1 MPIATPQGTL
11 DFKSVD
17 KVTFVGTS
25 SNTVID
31 TTTGSLGVGVGV
43 NGPTSNLHVVG
54 NTRLEGDINMLH
66 TSNTASIKLNSNV
79 VTEFPRSKKLIK
91 YPRVVLTANGL
102 NQGYTVSGSNE
113 YSSGL
118 TYYGAFTPP
127 TTLSTPSG
135 AWLTPTSGTT
145 GYSASTG
152 DYLLSEQLHN
162 ESLTGE
168 FVQIVLPERINP
180 VYFTVQPRPESANNN
195 QGLLSCIKEGEIWA
209 SNNNGT
215 TWTLV
220 GTIQNFT
227 PTDLYQQYIVNDIN
241 VTGYYD
247 TFALIIHKNNG
258 QTFAGV
264 GEWKI
269 FGLPEYDPEAHGTDV
284 VVKSAPNV
292 PNTDWLEVYYD
303 AKDLTSVSGTIAD
316 LSGKSVAGT
325 LNGDVSLDTSNN
337 VKSFSFDGSG
347 DYISGTLTNT
357 GDFDFTVSAW
367 INRNVTGSDH
377 TIWQIGLG
385 SNSNNPNASTCLS
398 ISNEQLDYFIFSGPS
413 VKVLDY
419 ADKYPTQTW
428 VHIVCERV
436 GNELSIYI
444 NGKIQTLDYSGTPSD
459 TLSIVS
465 NSTFHIGA
473 RTGTQL
479 GVNPMNGKIAN
490 FRLFNR
496 ALTSDEIWQL
506 YAYQKE
512 YFGHGDLS
520 MTLKAG
526 RLGIG
531 TSEPRA
537 ALDVRGD
544 LFGPGVVQVRSTT
557 FDGIT
562 SGSSSSFITLSGLT
576 TSITPKRTGSKIL
589 VLLNL
594 FWSGQDDAYFQGNV
608 KKDGTVLVKQ
618 EGSVGS
624 ASKTSFAMLNYVR
637 GQYFLGNIGFSYLDD
652 TNIGTEP
659 IEYTVEVRNRAFSS
673 QSWYINY
680 TSDTADANRLTGVS
694 TLTLIEIQQ

>member
-17 KVTFVGTS
+17 KVTFVGAS

-54 NTRLEGDINMLH
+54 NTRLEGDIDMLH
-66 TSNTASIKLNSNV
+66 TANTASIKLNSNV

-91 YPRVVLTANGL
+91 YPRVALTSASQDGYVVSASNVSVNGD
-102 NQGYTVSGSNE
+102 GYAAYRVFDNI
-113 YSSGL
+113 L
-118 TYYGAFTPP
+118 PD
-127 TTLSTPSG
+127 
-135 AWLTPTSGTT
+135 GTT
-145 GYSASTG
+145 TVGWRTDVGYDSATGLASGITTRFTG
-152 DYLLSEQLHN
+152 DSGEWVEIQLPNSLNLSSINLKPGN
-162 ESLTGE
+162 EVNLASSSTRFPKVFVIYGYNGNAWVRVEEFTTSPIQSFTDVQTFHISNPVGE
-168 FVQIVLPERINP
+168 FSKFVLVVKQTYSVTGAPSSVVNI
-180 VYFTVQPRPESANNN
+180 
-195 QGLLSCIKEGEIWA
+195 GEIE
-209 SNNNGT
+209 
-215 TWTLV
+215 
-220 GTIQNFT
+220 
-227 PTDLYQQYIVNDIN
+227 Y
-241 VTGYYD
+241 
-247 TFALIIHKNNG
+247 
-258 QTFAGV
+258 
-264 GEWKI
+264 

-284 VVKSAPNV
+284 VVKSVPNV

-537 ALDVRGD
+537 MLDVRGPVRIYD
-544 LFGPGVVQVRSTT
+544 TELTNPVYAEFSSNYATTGLSDEQIAGWRDPSNNILDFNVVTRQSSHNAFDADSALGVRGSFTVPHDGVYVVYYAALINRVSTSSHIYIHVNGSNANGT
-557 FDGIT
+557 GINSHQNRNT
-562 SGSSSSFITLSGLT
+562 
-576 TSITPKRTGSKIL
+576 
-589 VLLNL
+589 
-594 FWSGQDDAYFQGNV
+594 
-608 KKDGTVLVKQ
+608 
-618 EGSVGS
+618 VGS
-624 ASKTSFAMLNYVR
+624 MWT
-637 GQYFLGNIGFSYLDD
+637 
-652 TNIGTEP
+652 
-659 IEYTVEVRNRAFSS
+659 
-673 QSWYINY
+673 
-680 TSDTADANRLTGVS
+680 
-694 TLTLIEIQQ
+694 TLTIQRVLRLNRGDKVQCYIIGGFYTLNNYSFGSIYQIGA